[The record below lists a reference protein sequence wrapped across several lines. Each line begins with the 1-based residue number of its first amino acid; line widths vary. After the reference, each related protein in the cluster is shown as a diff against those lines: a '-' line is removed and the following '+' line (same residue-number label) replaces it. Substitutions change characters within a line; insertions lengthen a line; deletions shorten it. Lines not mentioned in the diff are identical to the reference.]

1 MIEQTNFKILCPF
14 CSAPYTAEMLID
26 LEEGGS
32 GCETCGP
39 ESADLKIE
47 IRCSECKKI
56 VYVKEG
62 KSYDF

>member
-1 MIEQTNFKILCPF
+1 MEIPGLKIQCIYCNAVWDAGMLLEIE
-14 CSAPYTAEMLID
+14 D
-26 LEEGGS
+26 GGS

-39 ESADLKIE
+39 ESADVKVE
-47 IRCSECKKI
+47 IKCSNCKRV